1 MEVVHLG
8 LCLTSWLGVRVD
20 VAVGRLRRAVRCRR
34 LGEVGVVGS
43 RRWHMRDFAFVGGWL
58 AV

>member
-1 MEVVHLG
+1 MVHLG